1 MRREKSGQ
9 VRVCSPEETDSEEE
23 HIDIHVINSF
33 ILMKRPRRAPKK
45 APKPVLCA
53 LSLQPIPKDVCVFQ
67 ACPLAPAFMRR
78 EKSGQVIATSGRKHG
93 EGNWKRKEPFM
104 ARELRSLLF
113 VKCIL
118 SS

>member
-53 LSLQPIPKDVCVFQ
+53 LSLQPIPKDVCVFRPVL
-67 ACPLAPAFMRR
+67 CGSSLHEER
-78 EKSGQVIATSGRKHG
+78 EVRPGDR
-93 EGNWKRKEPFM
+93 NFRKE
-104 ARELRSLLF
+104 ARRGQLEAQGAFYGSRVAVLVVR
-113 VKCIL
+113 KMYP
-118 SS
+118 

>member
-1 MRREKSGQ
+1 M
-9 VRVCSPEETDSEEE
+9 C
-23 HIDIHVINSF
+23 
-33 ILMKRPRRAPKK
+33 KK
-45 APKPVLCA
+45 AKKKNNSVFSG
-53 LSLQPIPKDVCVFQ
+53 LSFV
-67 ACPLAPAFMRR
+67 APAFMRR